1 MVAKEVTEARK
12 VPFDET
18 DSWVY
23 SYTSDKCDDHVSC
36 ACAGR
41 MPAAKHP
48 TALSSEAPEFAPQ
61 VVMTSS
67 EMLKISPANHLIE
80 VELCGKSTQGHE
92 VDFNLTVREAWL
104 LMSKL
109 ALAIGEITEGDNSAS
124 YS

>member
-1 MVAKEVTEARK
+1 MVAKQDKTEKK

-23 SYTSDKCDDHVSC
+23 SYTSDKCDDHHNCLCAEHVS
-36 ACAGR
+36 ADR
-41 MPAAKHP
+41 
-48 TALSSEAPEFAPQ
+48 LFSSEVSGLSPQ
-61 VVMTSS
+61 VVLTSS
-67 EMLKISPANHLIE
+67 ETFKIIPGNHLIE

-109 ALAIGEITEGDNSAS
+109 ALAIGEVTEGKDN
-124 YS
+124 